1 MSRFTDEVGTYAHAS
16 SDLRETSCT
25 DVAIDIFNRQSAAL
39 FPHPGFQPCTE
50 GLRDLFASHKST
62 SDIVTYL
69 CTTLLRIPEYIAL
82 NIVPT
87 TTQMSARHTPFPASD
102 MVASTSRPRPTGTYR
117 ADGVGAIYGKD
128 VHSVADP
135 IKDLRRAV
143 NYLPQAWQKE
153 TDDLNGIVRKQVRSD
168 WDWDGKPKF
177 AKRSWGDEDKPKP
190 KYFKVEEKRRRKEP
204 EIKGDPKLMLVRM
217 IEDGWEE
224 MTWGTSVKA
233 RETPRDVGGSSNV
246 RSSRIRTKS
255 ATAMVDDLINAT
267 SSSSQSR
274 PFRPFQPPSSSPA
287 PTSSPPAEI
296 PSSRIKRPSLNP
308 FRTSTST
315 PSSTGVR
322 PLSQSQ
328 SQSQSPDE
336 FGFTSSQNIKTKRF
350 EGADIGEKKRAGM
363 RMFTVK

>member
-1 MSRFTDEVGTYAHAS
+1 
-16 SDLRETSCT
+16 
-25 DVAIDIFNRQSAAL
+25 
-39 FPHPGFQPCTE
+39 
-50 GLRDLFASHKST
+50 
-62 SDIVTYL
+62 
-69 CTTLLRIPEYIAL
+69 
-82 NIVPT
+82 
-87 TTQMSARHTPFPASD
+87 MSARHTPFPASD
-102 MVASTSRPRPTGTYR
+102 IEVSTSRPRPKGAYR

-153 TDDLNGIVRKQVRSD
+153 QDDLNGIVRQQVRSD

-177 AKRSWGDEDKPKP
+177 AKRRWGDEDKPKP

-233 RETPRDVGGSSNV
+233 REAPKEGGNSSNV
-246 RSSRIRTKS
+246 HSGRIRVKS
-255 ATAMVDDLINAT
+255 AAAMVDDLINAT
-267 SSSSQSR
+267 SRSSQSR
-274 PFRPFQPPSSSPA
+274 PFRPFQPSSSSPA
-287 PTSSPPAEI
+287 PTSSPPTEI
-296 PSSRIKRPSLNP
+296 PFSQYKRPSLNP

-315 PSSTGVR
+315 PTVTGVR

-328 SQSQSPDE
+328 SQSPSNTDQS
-336 FGFTSSQNIKTKRF
+336 GFTSSQNTKTKRF
-350 EGADIGEKKRAGM
+350 GGADTGEKKRAGM
-363 RMFTVK
+363 RMFTVKR